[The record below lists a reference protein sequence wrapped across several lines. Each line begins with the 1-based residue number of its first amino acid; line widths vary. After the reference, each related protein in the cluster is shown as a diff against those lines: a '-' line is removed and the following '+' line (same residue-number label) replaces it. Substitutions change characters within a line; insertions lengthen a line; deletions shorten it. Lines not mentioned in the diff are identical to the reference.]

1 MTFSSHFPDLDKKLI
16 RSVMTIPL
24 LSQEEET
31 RLAKQWK
38 NDKNRKALDKL
49 TRAYLRITVS
59 MATRFRHYG
68 LSVTDLIQE
77 GTVGL
82 MEAANRFDPDRE
94 VRFSTYANWWVR
106 ASMQDYVL
114 RNWSIV
120 RTGTT
125 AAHKAL
131 FFGLKRTR
139 LKLKIT
145 NSGPLSL
152 NERERIAVDMK
163 VKVRDVEA
171 MEARLYGAD
180 QSLSKPVGEE
190 TATCWQDLLESPGQI
205 PEEIVMHKN
214 DTYVKNRILEKALS
228 RLSSRESYIIRQ
240 RQLNDESRT
249 LSCLGKDLGISK
261 ERVRQVEAIAM
272 GKLKRSILTDVGEP
286 TKAGL
291 LN

>member
-1 MTFSSHFPDLDKKLI
+1 MIQTSQFQGLNKKLI
-16 RSVMTIPL
+16 RTVMTTPL

-31 RLAKQWK
+31 QSAKLWK
-38 NDKNRKALDKL
+38 DKGDRKALDKL
-49 TRAYLRITVS
+49 IQAYLRITVS
-59 MATRFRHYG
+59 MARRFRHYG
-68 LSVTDLIQE
+68 LPRTDLIQE
-77 GTVGL
+77 GTIGL

-106 ASMQDYVL
+106 AAMQDYVL

-139 LKLKIT
+139 LKLNI
-145 NSGPLSL
+145 NNDGPLSL
-152 NERERIAVDMK
+152 QERVKIAEEMNVRIK
-163 VKVRDVEA
+163 DVES

-180 QSLSKPVGEE
+180 QSLNNTIGEGE
-190 TATCWQDLLESPGQI
+190 TLCWQDLLVSTDKV
-205 PEEIVMHKN
+205 PEDVVMHKN
-214 DTYVKNRILEKALS
+214 DTGVKSKILEKALS
-228 RLSSRESYIIRQ
+228 GLSERESYIVRE
-240 RQLNDESRT
+240 RQLRDESRT
-249 LSCLGKDLGISK
+249 LSCLGKHLGISK

-286 TKAGL
+286 VRAGL

>member
-1 MTFSSHFPDLDKKLI
+1 MIQSSQFQGLNKKLI
-16 RSVMTIPL
+16 RTVMTIPL

-31 RLAKQWK
+31 YLAKEWK
-38 NDKNRKALDKL
+38 DNGNQKALDKL
-49 TRAYLRITVS
+49 VSAYLRITLS
-59 MATRFRHYG
+59 MSSRFRHYG
-68 LSVTDLIQE
+68 LPKTDLIQE
-77 GTVGL
+77 GTIGL

-106 ASMQDYVL
+106 AAMQDYVL

-139 LKLKIT
+139 LKL
-145 NSGPLSL
+145 NMNNDGPLSL
-152 NERERIAVDMK
+152 IERVQIAEDMN
-163 VKVRDVEA
+163 VRLKDVES

-180 QSLSKPVGEE
+180 QSLNNPISED
-190 TATCWQDLLESPGQI
+190 ATVSWQDLLESPDKI
-205 PEEIVMHKN
+205 PEDIVMHKN
-214 DTYVKNRILEKALS
+214 DTRVKSRILNKALS
-228 RLSSRESYIIRQ
+228 NLSDRESYIVRE
-240 RQLNDESRT
+240 RQLRDESRT
-249 LSCLGKDLGISK
+249 LSSLGKHLGISK

-272 GKLKRSILTDVGEP
+272 DKLKRSILMDVGEP
-286 TKAGL
+286 AKAGL